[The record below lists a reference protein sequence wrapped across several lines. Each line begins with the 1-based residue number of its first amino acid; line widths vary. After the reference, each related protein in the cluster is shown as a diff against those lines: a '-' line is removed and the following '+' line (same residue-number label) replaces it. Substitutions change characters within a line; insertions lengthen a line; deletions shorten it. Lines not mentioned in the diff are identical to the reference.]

1 VVGPATHKE
10 NTMPDNNPTD
20 PAPSPETAIRRA
32 LQSIA
37 DMINDGS
44 GLTVETKV
52 QVLDASGAVR
62 IAGDKVTVARTV
74 ISIDGDRDVLVP
86 VLLDAG
92 DLRVPDAVY
101 QLHERHVTDALAYRK
116 EILAT
121 LVEFIR
127 GRR

>member
-1 VVGPATHKE
+1 
-10 NTMPDNNPTD
+10 MPDNTPTD
-20 PAPSPETAIRRA
+20 TAPSPEIAIRRA

-37 DMINDGS
+37 ELINDGS

-52 QVLDASGAVR
+52 QVINASGDVR
-62 IAGDKVTVARTV
+62 VAGDKVTVARTV
-74 ISIDGDRDVLVP
+74 ISIDGDRDVVVP

-101 QLHERHVTDALAYRK
+101 QLHERHVAEAMAYRK

-121 LVEFIR
+121 LVEFVR